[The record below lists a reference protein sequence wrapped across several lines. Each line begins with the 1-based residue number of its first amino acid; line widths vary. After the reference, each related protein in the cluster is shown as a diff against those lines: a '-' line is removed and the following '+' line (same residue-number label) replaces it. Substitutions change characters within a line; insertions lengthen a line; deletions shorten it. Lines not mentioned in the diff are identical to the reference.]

1 MERMKYLKTYKL
13 FENLTD
19 DFLLDVH
26 DIVLDIEDSGLF
38 IKRYRSYE
46 GTDRVKLQ
54 ITKNPE
60 GRLTGKF
67 EITQEIADTLYRLGD
82 YVSKLGWSF
91 CTFEIHLSGKE
102 WYQLSKGD
110 IQHYVGAEVWYITV
124 DITDYRGPHWYEMRY
139 GTNESKENLS
149 DVELHRETRE
159 DVISYLS
166 DLEDYG
172 YGCMVTSSTKS
183 MMPSNGK
190 KDYIIE
196 VDIWRK
202 KSDTIDID
210 IIKERINQTSSLIE
224 PFEQVGVSI
233 QPKYLYRI
241 SMPKSF
247 KYKNINDF
255 SITELLTG
263 DGGKHQYLDDF
274 MNLTR
279 LRDDVFREIVDDA
292 EFHVKDWGMDRWLD
306 DMQCVGSPTTD
317 GDEIMFLSTKQ
328 FDDFEVNIPIE
339 DLEHD
344 VRLVIDN
351 VKIKF
356 VYETKE

>member
-1 MERMKYLKTYKL
+1 MERMRYLKTYKL

-46 GTDRVKLQ
+46 GTDRIKLQ

-67 EITQEIADTLYRLGD
+67 KITQEIADTLYRLGD
-82 YVSKLGWSF
+82 YVNRLGWSF

-110 IQHYVGAEVWYITV
+110 IQHYVGTEVWYITV
-124 DITDYRGPHWYEMRY
+124 DITDYRGPDWYEMRY
-139 GTNESKENLS
+139 GTNESKESGLS

-159 DVISYLS
+159 DIIHYLS

-172 YGCMVTSSTKS
+172 YGYMITNSTKS

-190 KDYIIE
+190 KDYIIDI
-196 VDIWRK
+196 DIWRK
-202 KSDTIDID
+202 KADTIDINV
-210 IIKERINQTSSLIE
+210 IKERINQVSSLIE

-263 DGGKHQYLDDF
+263 DGEKHQYL
-274 MNLTR
+274 
-279 LRDDVFREIVDDA
+279 RDGVFRELIDDA

-306 DMQCVGSPTTD
+306 DMQCVGAPAIDSEP
-317 GDEIMFLSTKQ
+317 GRDEIMFLSRKQ
-328 FDDFEVNIPIE
+328 FDDFKVKIPIE

-344 VRLVIDN
+344 VRLDITN

-356 VYETKE
+356 IYETKE